1 MVLDEVFIMLP
12 NIGERSF
19 PQAAML
25 IIIFI
30 TFWGAVGMYSL

>member
-1 MVLDEVFIMLP
+1 MVLEELFIMLL

-25 IIIFI
+25 IFI
-30 TFWGAVGMYSL
+30 CKTFLGAVGMYSL